1 MSSFPNPVILIMV
14 SQPTLT
20 AEHPENGLR
29 VNGKISKPECEAFER
44 GVYSAASSNPIWGS
58 LEVLF

>member
-1 MSSFPNPVILIMV
+1 MV